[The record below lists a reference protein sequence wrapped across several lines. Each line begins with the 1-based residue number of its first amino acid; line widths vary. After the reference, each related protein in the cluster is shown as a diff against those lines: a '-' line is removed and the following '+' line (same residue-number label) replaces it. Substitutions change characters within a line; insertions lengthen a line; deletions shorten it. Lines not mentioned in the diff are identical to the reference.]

1 LQALKIGEK
10 IIDFFGQSEMR
21 KRSIVLFPRILT
33 GLAHFF
39 HRNNYLR
46 YARMLLRNDGDPMK
60 PIDRQKM
67 CINCDARIAV
77 DAKECPFCGADNAQE
92 TSHTPPPSQKNQ
104 SLQDSLTS
112 LYSPPYPGK
121 SATYS
126 THVDENP
133 KKPTFQTVTPEKKA
147 APSAEALNAEEQEEK
162 SVFWPLLM
170 LSAGSLAL
178 TLGLLQFFF
187 SERGFLRLEW
197 NSSYWFFYCLFALPL
212 LYFGYKKSSQ

>member
-1 LQALKIGEK
+1 
-10 IIDFFGQSEMR
+10 
-21 KRSIVLFPRILT
+21 
-33 GLAHFF
+33 
-39 HRNNYLR
+39 
-46 YARMLLRNDGDPMK
+46 MK

-67 CINCDARIAV
+67 CVNCDARIAV

-92 TSHTPPPSQKNQ
+92 SSYSPPPSQKNQ

-112 LYSPPYPGK
+112 PYSPPYSAK

-126 THVDENP
+126 THLDETP
-133 KKPTFQTVTPEKKA
+133 KKPAFQTVTPEKK
-147 APSAEALNAEEQEEK
+147 PSSAEIVAAEEQEEK

-187 SERGFLRLEW
+187 SEKGFLRLEW
-197 NSSYWFFYCLFALPL
+197 DSNYWFFYCLFAIPL